1 MIPTIAEVESTFNT
15 VVIIVCVFSV
25 IIAIGL
31 GFACRAIMKNKGY
44 DSLAGWFCCG
54 LFLGIIGLVIC
65 LVMQDNRQQMP
76 PYGQQQYGQPPYGQ
90 PPYGQQQY
98 GQQYGQPPYGQQPY
112 ANPPMGVQCLHC
124 GKINPPGSKFC
135 SVCGNKF

>member
-1 MIPTIAEVESTFNT
+1 M
-15 VVIIVCVFSV
+15 IIVCVFSV

-90 PPYGQQQY
+90 PGYYGQSN
-98 GQQYGQPPYGQQPY
+98 PY
-112 ANPPMGVQCLHC
+112 AMNRDDASAGMKVLCFFMVLH
-124 GKINPPGSKFC
+124 GKLWDGYLTD
-135 SVCGNKF
+135 GRDR

>member
-1 MIPTIAEVESTFNT
+1 MISTIAEVESTFNT

-76 PYGQQQYGQPPYGQ
+76 PYGQQQYGQ
-90 PPYGQQQY
+90 
-98 GQQYGQPPYGQQPY
+98 QYGQPPYGQQPY
-112 ANPPMGVQCLHC
+112 ANPPMGVQCPHC

>member
-1 MIPTIAEVESTFNT
+1 MILSYNFEEALG
-15 VVIIVCVFSV
+15 VFSIFA
-25 IIAIGL
+25 IIFAIFGIITDIIL
-31 GFACRAIMKNKGY
+31 AFVCMNIMKKKGY
-44 DSLAGWFCCG
+44 DTPIAWFFCG
-54 LFLGIIGLVIC
+54 LFLNVVGLIIC

-76 PYGQQQYGQPPYGQ
+76 PYGQQQYGQ

-112 ANPPMGVQCLHC
+112 ANPPMCVQCPHC
-124 GKINPPGSKFC
+124 CKINPPGSKFC